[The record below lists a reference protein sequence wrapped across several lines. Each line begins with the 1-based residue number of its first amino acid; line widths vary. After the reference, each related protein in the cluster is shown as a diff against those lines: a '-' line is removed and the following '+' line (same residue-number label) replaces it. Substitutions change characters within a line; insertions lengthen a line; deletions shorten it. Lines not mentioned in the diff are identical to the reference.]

1 MALSEVRRRL
11 RKYQRET
18 RQARE
23 ITPVVAEIV
32 RAGRYYDELTIPE
45 QDEVIAYY
53 GTDRDTFETV
63 HGGIFNNYSL
73 HFQVE
78 KRKTVPRTKAELEK
92 AQAEIRAIF
101 DEIAAEYNSPEAEA
115 QRKAEYEELQRL
127 GELRRMDCL
136 CGRDMDK
143 CHPLPWAEQDREARE
158 RRERFDRER
167 RERYEAGR
175 KAITA

>member
-23 ITPVVAEIV
+23 ITPVVAEIIQ
-32 RAGRYYDELTIPE
+32 AGRYYDELTIPE

-73 HFQVE
+73 HFQIE
-78 KRKTVPRTKAELEK
+78 RRKPVPRTKAELEK
-92 AQAEIRAIF
+92 AHEAIRAAF
-101 DEIAAEYNSPEAEA
+101 DEVAAEYNSPEAIA
-115 QRKAEYEELQRL
+115 QREAEYQELQRL

-143 CHPLPWAEQDREARE
+143 EHPLPWAEKDREARE
-158 RRERFDRER
+158 RRERFDKER
-167 RERYEAGR
+167 RERYEEGR
-175 KAITA
+175 KLITA

>member
-23 ITPVVAEIV
+23 ITPVVAEIIQ
-32 RAGRYYDELTIPE
+32 AGRYYDELTIPE

-73 HFQVE
+73 HFQIE
-78 KRKTVPRTKAELEK
+78 RRKPVPRTKAELEK
-92 AQAEIRAIF
+92 AHEAIRAAF
-101 DEIAAEYNSPEAEA
+101 DEIAAEYNSPEAIA
-115 QRKAEYEELQRL
+115 QREAEYQELQRL

-143 CHPLPWAEQDREARE
+143 EHPLPWAEKDREARE
-158 RRERFDRER
+158 RRERFDKER
-167 RERYEAGR
+167 RERYETER
-175 KAITA
+175 KKITA